1 MCFVHLNPCGNDVD
15 CVLALWK
22 CGRFESNRNNEID
35 QTKIRRRTI
44 LRCSTIRI
52 IKQLPSL
59 FWIERS
65 PNTGNNDSCSTR
77 THRSWKWVF
86 FLISPIPCCE
96 QIRSIHNIL
105 FGKIGSQLKLQNKFS
120 VGLQT
125 IPIFGRKSTNH
136 INRFQRKMLQIK
148 KFSDQLRNSPDYY
161 VIAHFFYK
169 KILLIQHNLWQKC
182 FFLLDVTGQLLVNDI
197 CYVFAAR
204 SYVGRVNGKCAQYDC
219 R

>member
-1 MCFVHLNPCGNDVD
+1 MC
-15 CVLALWK
+15 W
-22 CGRFESNRNNEID
+22 RFENADDLNLIETMKSIKRKYDGVRFSDVLLSALSNSFHHYFESKGAQIPE
-35 QTKIRRRTI
+35 TMTVV
-44 LRCSTIRI
+44 LPARI
-52 IKQLPSL
+52 EAESE
-59 FWIERS
+59 F
-65 PNTGNNDSCSTR
+65 
-77 THRSWKWVF
+77 F